1 MIAVDLDGT
10 LINSERSISHAN
22 QAAIVAA
29 QAAGVLVVPSTGR
42 SWRESRYVLRQF
54 PRTKDQ
60 QVGVFA
66 TGAMVS
72 ELGEGQVLDTVMLDP
87 DLAQRIVACLE
98 TLPEAVLIFQ
108 DYQRVG
114 HEYMV
119 SGRGPLSSN
128 SHWWFKET
136 EATVQYRRKPIVEDL
151 HHTMRVGIVAGPEQ
165 AQQATS
171 ILAEKLG
178 DQVSVQSFVA
188 VQEPD
193 MQQTVHVLEV
203 FARGVEKW
211 RGLEW
216 IARRHGIEP
225 GCIAV
230 IGDGQNDLGAIRAAG
245 CGIAMDNA
253 EDHIKSA
260 ADQITCACRRDG
272 VAHAIEQ
279 LLTGRW

>member
-1 MIAVDLDGT
+1 M
-10 LINSERSISHAN
+10 
-22 QAAIVAA
+22 
-29 QAAGVLVVPSTGR
+29 
-42 SWRESRYVLRQF
+42 LRQF

-72 ELGEGQVLDTVMLDP
+72 ELGDGQVLDAVMLDP
-87 DLAQRIVACLE
+87 HLAERIFACLE
-98 TLPEAVLIFQ
+98 SLPEAILIFQ
-108 DYQRVG
+108 DFQRVG

-119 SGRGPLSSN
+119 SGRGPLSAN

-136 EATVQYRRKPIVEDL
+136 EAMVQYRRKPTVEDL

-165 AQQATS
+165 ARQATS
-171 ILAEKLG
+171 ILAETLG
-178 DQVSVQSFVA
+178 DQISVQSFVA
-188 VQEPD
+188 VQEPG
-193 MQQTVHVLEV
+193 MQRTVHVLEV

-216 IARRHGIEP
+216 IASRHGIEP
-225 GCIAV
+225 ANIAV

-245 CGIAMDNA
+245 CGIAMANA
-253 EDHIKSA
+253 EEHIKAA
-260 ADQITCACRRDG
+260 ADQITCACRQDG